1 MAENKNKINRR
12 DFLKSAA
19 VASAAPAIFHIVPR
33 RVLGRGQTPPSD
45 RLNVAGIGIGGKG
58 ADDLH
63 ELEAENIVALCDVD
77 PNYAAKTVALY
88 PGAKFYTDYRVM
100 LEKQKDIDAVVIA
113 TPDHTHAVITLAAMA
128 LGKHVYTQKPLTHS
142 VFEARALARAAR
154 DSKVTTQMGIQGH
167 SGEGSRL
174 ICEWIRAGLIGEVHE
189 VDAWC
194 DLSYYPWGHAYWSS
208 KWGVRPD
215 DTPPLPPGMNWDLWI
230 GPAPMRPY
238 HPAYHPL
245 VWRCWWDFGVGM
257 MGDRGVH
264 TFDPIYWALELD
276 APESVDATSCG
287 LNAETHPL
295 ANVVTYRFPA
305 RGARPPVRLT
315 WYDGL
320 RAPRPEELEEGRTMP
335 AEGGSIFKGTKGKIM
350 AGIYGDAP
358 RIIPEKLMQ
367 EVARPPKTI
376 PRVEGS
382 HEKDWARACKA
393 GTKAGA
399 SFEYSGPLTEIC
411 LLGNVAKRLD
421 GRIYWDAANMTV
433 TNNPAAET
441 MIRRPYRDGWSL

>member
-1 MAENKNKINRR
+1 MSEQKMTRR
-12 DFLKSAA
+12 HFLRSAA
-19 VASAAPAIFHIVPR
+19 AVSAAPSLLHIVPR
-33 RVLGRGQTPPSD
+33 HVLGRGQTPPSD
-45 RLNVAGIGIGGKG
+45 KLNIAGIGVGGMG
-58 ADDLH
+58 ASNLR

-77 PNYAAKTVALY
+77 PNYAAETIKRY
-88 PGAKFYTDYRVM
+88 PDARFYTDYRVM

-113 TPDHTHAVITLAAMA
+113 TPDHTHAVITMAAME

-142 VFEARALARAAR
+142 VWEARALARAAAE
-154 DSKVTTQMGIQGH
+154 SKVTTQMGIQGH
-167 SGEGSRL
+167 SDEGVRL
-174 ICEWIRAGLIGEVHE
+174 ICEWIWAGLIGQVSE

-208 KWGVRPD
+208 PWGTRPQ
-215 DTPPLPPGMNWDLWI
+215 DTPPLPAGMDWDLWI

-264 TFDPIYWALELD
+264 TFDPIFWPLRLG
-276 APESVDATSCG
+276 APETIEATSCA
-287 LNAETHPL
+287 LNTETHPL
-295 ANVVTYRFPA
+295 ANIVTYRFPA
-305 RGARPPVRLT
+305 RENLPPVKLT

-320 RAPRPEELEEGRTMP
+320 RAPRPEELEEGRNMP
-335 AEGGSIFKGTKGKIM
+335 AEGGLIFKGTKGKIM
-350 AGIYGDAP
+350 AGVYGDAP

-367 EVARPPKTI
+367 EAARPPKTI
-376 PRVEGS
+376 PRVPGT
-382 HEKDWARACKA
+382 HEQEWARACKA
-393 GTKAGA
+393 GRKAGA

-421 GRIYWDAANMTV
+421 TRIYWDSAGLRV
-433 TNNPAAET
+433 TNNPEAEPL
-441 MIRRPYRDGWSL
+441 IRRPYREGWSL

>member
-1 MAENKNKINRR
+1 MSDETINRR

-19 VASAAPAIFHIVPR
+19 VAAAAPAVFHIVPR
-33 RVLGRGQTPPSD
+33 RVLGLGQTAPSD
-45 RLNVAGIGIGGKG
+45 KLNIAGIGVGGKG
-58 ADDLH
+58 GDNLK
-63 ELEAENIVALCDVD
+63 ELEGENIVALCDVD
-77 PNYAAKTVALY
+77 PNYAAKTVKRY
-88 PGAKFYTDYRVM
+88 PAAGFYTDYRVM

-113 TPDHTHAVITLAAMA
+113 TPDHTHAVITLAAMS
-128 LGKHVYTQKPLTHS
+128 LGMHVYTQKPLTHS
-142 VFEARALARAAR
+142 INESRALARAAR

-174 ICEWIRAGLIGEVHE
+174 IREWIKAGLIGEVRE

-194 DLSYYPWGHAYWSS
+194 DLSYYPWGHAQWSS
-208 KWGVRPD
+208 KWGVRPT
-215 DTPPLPPGMNWDLWI
+215 DTPPLPPGMDWDLWI

-264 TFDPIYWALELD
+264 TFDPIYWALDLD
-276 APESVDATSCG
+276 APESVEATSCG
-287 LNAETHPL
+287 QSAETHPL
-295 ANVVTYRFPA
+295 ANIVTYRFPA
-305 RGARPPVRLT
+305 RGDRPPVKLT

-320 RAPRPEELEEGRTMP
+320 RAPRPDELEDGRNMP

-367 EVARPPKTI
+367 EAPRPAKTI

-393 GTKAGA
+393 RAKAGA

-421 GRIYWDAANMTV
+421 GRIYWDAENMRV
-433 TNNPAAET
+433 TNNAAAEPL
-441 MIRRPYRDGWSL
+441 IRRPYRAGWSL